1 MSIREERSRNELRPI
16 EFQVG
21 YLIHPKGSCFVKW
34 GNTWVICSAQ
44 VEERVPAFLHDT
56 RTGWITAEYS
66 MIPGATDP
74 RIGREQ
80 VRTGGRTK
88 EIQRMIGRSLRG
100 VTNLALLGERT
111 IHIDCEVIQA
121 DGGTRMAS
129 VTGGFIA
136 LIEAVSKLKRDRI
149 ITRSPIREYLGGVS
163 VGKVKGDYLLD
174 LNYNEDYQAEV
185 DMNVVMTESGKFVE
199 IQAAAEGYPFS
210 REEINT
216 FLNLASQ
223 GIDEVIRKMKEVTK
237 DIWMDS

>member
-1 MSIREERSRNELRPI
+1 MSVREGRSKNELRPI
-16 EFQVG
+16 EFHVG

-56 RTGWITAEYS
+56 RTGWITAEYN

-129 VTGGFIA
+129 VAGGFIA
-136 LIEAVSKLKRDRI
+136 LIEAISKLKRDRI

-174 LNYNEDYQAEV
+174 LDYNEDYQAEV

-210 REEINT
+210 REEINA
-216 FLNLASQ
+216 FLNLASK
-223 GIDEVIRKMKEVTK
+223 GVDEIIQKMKEVTK

>member
-1 MSIREERSRNELRPI
+1 MSVREKRGKDELRPI
-16 EFQVG
+16 EFQPG
-21 YLIHPKGSCFVKW
+21 YLIHPQGSCFVKW

-44 VEERVPAFLHDT
+44 VEERVPAFLQNTH
-56 RTGWITAEYS
+56 TGWITAEYS

-74 RIGREQ
+74 RITREQ

-100 VTNLALLGERT
+100 VTNLEILGERT

-129 VTGGFIA
+129 VAGGFIS
-136 LIEAVSKLKRDRI
+136 LLEAVNKLKRDRV

-174 LNYNEDYQAEV
+174 LNYEEDSQAEV
-185 DMNVVMTESGKFVE
+185 DMNIVMTESGKFVE
-199 IQAAAEGYPFS
+199 IQGSAEGYPFS
-210 REEINT
+210 REEINV
-216 FLNLASQ
+216 LINLASQ
-223 GIDEVIRKMKEVTK
+223 GIEEIIRKIKEVTK
-237 DIWMDS
+237 DIWMGF